1 MQIKLIVALP
11 ALASTMLYANS
22 IFYVG
27 KTYDFAEADML
38 EAIYA
43 HISDNKEEIEKKLDN
58 IKKEAKDK
66 IENMTPKITRELRKA
81 TKNREFYANMEYVN
95 PKDIRDDKGRILYRA
110 GYKFDPMDYVSVP
123 YSLVFI
129 NPENKQEVEWLKSAE
144 ILNSAAYKVLVVS
157 GKYKEVA
164 NTLGQHVYF
173 ASNQILERMN
183 IVATPSIATQVKNKL
198 KITEVCVD
206 CNSTEQKKN

>member
-1 MQIKLIVALP
+1 MQMQIKLIVALP

-66 IENMTPKITRELRKA
+66 IENI
-81 TKNREFYANMEYVN
+81 
-95 PKDIRDDKGRILYRA
+95 
-110 GYKFDPMDYVSVP
+110 
-123 YSLVFI
+123 
-129 NPENKQEVEWLKSAE
+129 
-144 ILNSAAYKVLVVS
+144 
-157 GKYKEVA
+157 
-164 NTLGQHVYF
+164 
-173 ASNQILERMN
+173 
-183 IVATPSIATQVKNKL
+183 
-198 KITEVCVD
+198 
-206 CNSTEQKKN
+206 